1 MRINK
6 RKSLILLIFIF
17 SFVIISLPLFLAI
30 LGSDVILKEWGLISI
45 LIIGL
50 AILSMIV
57 DFNKKA
63 PSSKEIA
70 LIVVLSAMTA
80 ALRLPFAFIPN
91 VQPCTFLIICTG
103 VVFGSGAGFMVGIMT
118 PLISNLFLGHG
129 PWTPLQMYSWGI
141 IGGISG
147 LFKFNPEINR
157 WKLGALGIFSGYF
170 FGLIMN
176 IWFWY
181 TFLYPQN
188 LTTFVVA
195 EAQGLYFD
203 TLHAIGNFAFL
214 TILGNRTLKILYDL
228 KEKFG
233 YRFS

>member
-1 MRINK
+1 
-6 RKSLILLIFIF
+6 
-17 SFVIISLPLFLAI
+17 
-30 LGSDVILKEWGLISI
+30 
-45 LIIGL
+45 
-50 AILSMIV
+50 
-57 DFNKKA
+57 
-63 PSSKEIA
+63 
-70 LIVVLSAMTA
+70 
-80 ALRLPFAFIPN
+80 
-91 VQPCTFLIICTG
+91 
-103 VVFGSGAGFMVGIMT
+103 MVGIMT

-129 PWTPLQMYSWGI
+129 PWTPLQMYSWGL

-195 EAQGLYFD
+195 EVQGLYFD
-203 TLHAIGNFAFL
+203 TLHAIGNLAFL
-214 TILGNRTLKILYDL
+214 IILGNRTLKILYDL
-228 KEKFG
+228 KERFD
-233 YRFS
+233 YRFA